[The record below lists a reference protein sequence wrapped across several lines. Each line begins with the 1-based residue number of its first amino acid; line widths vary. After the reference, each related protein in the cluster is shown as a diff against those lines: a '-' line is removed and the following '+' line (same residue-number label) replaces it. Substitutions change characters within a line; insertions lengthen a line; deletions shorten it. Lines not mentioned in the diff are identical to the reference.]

1 MTLSEHE
8 VLQTLMQARVRISA
22 AAWLMVRNTHTAEDI
37 FQNVAVK
44 AMTRDLSFDDRSAL
58 LSWAFITAR
67 REGIDWLRRHRRE
80 TSSLDPEILE
90 LLEQEWQSE
99 VVQHEGPGWMPCAS
113 AWSHCLRNPAAF

>member
-44 AMTRDLSFDDRSAL
+44 AMTRDLSFDGRSAPSNSPLNRFFVTLSPILQDWNSSRSRLFL
-58 LSWAFITAR
+58 LLFPDPMIPSHLRAFGA
-67 REGIDWLRRHRRE
+67 
-80 TSSLDPEILE
+80 
-90 LLEQEWQSE
+90 
-99 VVQHEGPGWMPCAS
+99 
-113 AWSHCLRNPAAF
+113 NPAILALALKSLSGFPFPVR

>member
-22 AAWLMVRNTHTAEDI
+22 AAWLMVRNTHAAEDI

-44 AMTRDLSFDDRSAL
+44 ALTRDLSFDGRSAL

-80 TSSLDPEILE
+80 TSGLDPEIME

-99 VVQHEGPGWMPCAS
+99 VA
-113 AWSHCLRNPAAF
+113 

>member
-44 AMTRDLSFDDRSAL
+44 AMTRDLSFDGRSAPSNSPLNRFFVTLSPILQDWNSSRSRLFL
-58 LSWAFITAR
+58 LLFPDPMIPSYLRAFGA
-67 REGIDWLRRHRRE
+67 
-80 TSSLDPEILE
+80 
-90 LLEQEWQSE
+90 
-99 VVQHEGPGWMPCAS
+99 
-113 AWSHCLRNPAAF
+113 NPAILALALKSLSGFPFPVR